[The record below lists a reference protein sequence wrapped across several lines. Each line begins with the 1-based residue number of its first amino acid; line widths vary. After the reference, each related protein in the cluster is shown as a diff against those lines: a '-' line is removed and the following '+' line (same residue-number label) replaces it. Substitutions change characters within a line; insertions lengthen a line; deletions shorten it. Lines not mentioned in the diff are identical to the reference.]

1 MKYFITFNGQTVGP
15 MTKEQIY
22 AYPVT
27 PDTPVCTEENQKW
40 TPLYMFPD
48 LMEGLSNPERMQSP
62 AEVNTTGKDK
72 IVCGVL
78 AIVLGTLGAHYFYMG
93 KAGGAIICILLSIIT
108 CGLWGILTL
117 IQGVMMLTMTQADFE
132 RKIRALFF
140 HFPAVLMRD
149 GVSERYFCEFDA
161 PGIILY
167 G

>member
-1 MKYFITFNGQTVGP
+1 MNYFITFNGQTVGP

-132 RKIRALFF
+132 CKYVLSSSTFPLF
-140 HFPAVLMRD
+140 
-149 GVSERYFCEFDA
+149 
-161 PGIILY
+161 
-167 G
+167 

>member
-62 AEVNTTGKDK
+62 AEIGR
-72 IVCGVL
+72 
-78 AIVLGTLGAHYFYMG
+78 AH
-93 KAGGAIICILLSIIT
+93 
-108 CGLWGILTL
+108 
-117 IQGVMMLTMTQADFE
+117 V
-132 RKIRALFF
+132 
-140 HFPAVLMRD
+140 
-149 GVSERYFCEFDA
+149 
-161 PGIILY
+161 
-167 G
+167 